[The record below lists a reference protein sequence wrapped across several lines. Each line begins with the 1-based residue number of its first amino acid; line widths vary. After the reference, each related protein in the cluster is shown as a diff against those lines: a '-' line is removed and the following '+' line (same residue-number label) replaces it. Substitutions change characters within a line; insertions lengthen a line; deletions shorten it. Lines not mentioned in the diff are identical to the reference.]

1 MARMSRERGRW
12 RRIVIKVGTSSI
24 VDASGRIAQHKMWD
38 IARGAQVLAGAQ
50 DVGGRGSPPARGAS
64 GPLGSAVGSLG
75 SAVGSLG
82 SAVGPLGAAGSGRT
96 TGDRSTGAQFVIVT
110 SGAGA
115 AGGERLGLKLPLT
128 LPQKQAAAAVGQA
141 LLMLDWERALA
152 PLPVAQLL
160 LSAGDV
166 QERERY
172 VNAKSALE
180 ASLSLGAVPVINE
193 NDSVAT
199 AELKLGDNDTL
210 SAWVSYLVDADV
222 LVILTDVDGLYDSD
236 PHRDPDARKIE
247 VVSDLAEVAHLGGGA
262 GSTHGTGGMAT
273 KLRAARIATGAGI
286 ETIVLGGGGAGLE
299 ALARGEARGTRFLAA
314 AHVPARKAWIA
325 NQPVRG
331 AIHLDDGAVRALRG
345 GKSLLPG
352 GITGVTGLFT
362 FGDAVE
368 LRHAGAPIG
377 VGLTNYGSDAVDR
390 IRGRHT
396 RDVAELLG
404 HKDYDEVVH
413 RDNLVLGGAR

>member
-1 MARMSRERGRW
+1 MTDMSRVPGRW
-12 RRIVIKVGTSSI
+12 RRIVIKVGTSSL
-24 VDASGRIAQHKMWD
+24 VDESGRIAPYKMWD
-38 IARGAQVLAGAQ
+38 VARGAQVLAAAQ
-50 DVGGRGSPPARGAS
+50 QGS
-64 GPLGSAVGSLG
+64 
-75 SAVGSLG
+75 
-82 SAVGPLGAAGSGRT
+82 
-96 TGDRSTGAQFVIVT
+96 AQFVIVS

-115 AGGERLGLKLPLT
+115 AGRQRLGLKLPLT
-128 LPQKQAAAAVGQA
+128 LPEKQAAAAVGQA

-152 PLPVAQLL
+152 PRPTAQLL
-160 LSAGDV
+160 ISASDV

-180 ASLSLGAVPVINE
+180 ATLALGVVPVINE

-222 LVILTDVDGLYDSD
+222 LIILTDVDGLYDSD
-236 PHRDPDARKIE
+236 PRRNPEAKRIE
-247 VVSDLAEVAHLGGGA
+247 VVSDIGEVMELAGRA
-262 GSTHGTGGMAT
+262 GSAHGTGGMAT

-286 ETIVLGGGGAGLE
+286 ETIVLGGGGAALE
-299 ALARGEARGTRFLAA
+299 ALARGEKRGTRFLAP

-331 AIHLDDGAVRALRG
+331 ALSVDAGAAKALAA

-352 GITGVTGLFT
+352 GVTAASGVFT

-368 LRHAGAPIG
+368 ILHEESLVG
-377 VGLTNYGSDAVDR
+377 VGLTNYGSEAVER
-390 IRGRHT
+390 IRGRHS
-396 RDVAELLG
+396 REIAEVLG
-404 HKDYDEVVH
+404 HKDYDEVIH
-413 RDNLVLGGAR
+413 RDNLMLAGTAALAANQPPATRKRADAR